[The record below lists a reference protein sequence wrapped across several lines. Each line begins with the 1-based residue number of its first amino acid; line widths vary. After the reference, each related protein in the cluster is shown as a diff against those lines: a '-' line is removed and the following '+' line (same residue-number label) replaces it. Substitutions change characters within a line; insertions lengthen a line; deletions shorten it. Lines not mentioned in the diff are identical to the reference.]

1 MRPKL
6 LFLIADGMGDLPLP
20 QLEGRTPLM
29 AAPTPHMDSLAQ
41 RGRAGLVQTIPT
53 GMEPGSDTAN
63 MALLGFDPTVH
74 HTGRGPVEAAAKGL
88 DLDPEDLVWRL
99 NLVTVSEF
107 ATDGLMRDH
116 SAGHIDPAKAQAI
129 IEDMDRL
136 LGDETFR
143 IHTGVQY
150 RHLLVQKKR
159 GRVARSRTPRKS
171 APRHS
176 GQAHCP
182 GSGRIRQGPGPGPAG
197 PPGRGPVNRDRERRR
212 GQRGPGPG
220 ARDGRCSCR
229 VSRKR
234 TASRAPSSPPWI
246 WSGDWAGAA
255 GMEVLEVDG
264 ATALLDTNYQGKME
278 AALQF
283 LQEGGDFVYLHVEA
297 PDECGHSGNVEDKI
311 EAIRRFDE
319 RIVGPIVA
327 ALGDRAAY
335 LVACDHLTPI
345 ALRTHVSDPAP
356 FLFAAPGMDG
366 AGTDHFD
373 EDTAKSSGLVIEPGH
388 ELLPWCLNN
397 AS

>member
-150 RHLLVQKKR
+150 RHLLVQKN
-159 GRVARSRTPRKS
+159 GA
-171 APRHS
+171 
-176 GQAHCP
+176 
-182 GSGRIRQGPGPGPAG
+182 GSPEAG
-197 PPGRGPVNRDRERRR
+197 LHVNPPHDILDKPI
-212 GQRGPGPG
+212 
-220 ARDGRCSCR
+220 ARDLAEFAKAPGLDRLVRRAADRLTVTGKGAAANAVWPWGQGRPLLLPSFEKTHGLKGA
-229 VSRKR
+229 VI
-234 TASRAPSSPPWI
+234 TAVDLVR
-246 WSGDWAGAA
+246 GLGRAA